1 MAAQTTHFFK
11 AKPRP
16 GARSIMAPRRLR
28 RSALRLAPPNAGFSP
43 ITAQSSTVAAH
54 HERGEL
60 DGAEEVN
67 GG

>member
-1 MAAQTTHFFK
+1 MSAQKKQFLGVASVRVVPDRGACVRCGGRFSAITHSK
-11 AKPRP
+11 
-16 GARSIMAPRRLR
+16 
-28 RSALRLAPPNAGFSP
+28 AGFSP
-43 ITAQSSTVAAH
+43 NTAHSSTVAAH

>member
-1 MAAQTTHFFK
+1 MAAQTTHFFQGK
-11 AKPRP
+11 AKAGRP
-16 GARSIMAPRRLR
+16 LDHGPAP
-28 RSALRLAPPNAGFSP
+28 SAAVSSPLSPPNAGFSP